1 MRDIEVKLNAEERQ
15 YLEDYVKKGKHSARA
30 IKRANVLL
38 LLDQGKSGQE
48 TSDRARVSGGT
59 VSNIRTRYKEENRNV
74 IKVIEE
80 NHDQDILLKS
90 LRKLKPI
97 LPRLPVVKPLMEE
110 VSGPPL
116 RWSQRLLVEKV
127 VELGYADSLSYEAV
141 RKCLK
146 KANRTAAAQAVAEKA
161 VVH

>member
-38 LLDQGKSGQE
+38 LLDEGKLGQE
-48 TSDRARVSGGT
+48 ASDRARVSGGT
-59 VSNIRTRYKEENRNV
+59 VSNIRTRYKEEKGDV
-74 IKVIEE
+74 AKVIEE
-80 NHDQDILLKS
+80 KPRPGYPPKITQEVEAYITSLACSKTPEGRSQWS
-90 LRKLKPI
+90 LR
-97 LPRLPVVKPLMEE
+97 
-110 VSGPPL
+110 
-116 RWSQRLLVEKV
+116 LLAEKV

-146 KANRTAAAQAVAEKA
+146 KVNSSRGRKNNGALGK
-161 VVH
+161 